1 MGLSSFLRPLIV
13 FLIFI
18 ISVLAIQI
26 TPVSAELKVSTQ
38 PQGDKRMPNPPPTPA
53 RNMLNRIH
61 LLFIITIPNGHLLL
75 YVWHLSL
82 QLEYGLFHYLVQRGM
97 MIRLSFTC

>member
-1 MGLSSFLRPLIV
+1 MGLSSSLRPLIV

-26 TPVSAELKVSTQ
+26 TPVSADIEHVGVNENAELKVSTQ

-53 RNMLNRIH
+53 RNMPPDGPPL
-61 LLFIITIPNGHLLL
+61 
-75 YVWHLSL
+75 
-82 QLEYGLFHYLVQRGM
+82 
-97 MIRLSFTC
+97 

>member
-26 TPVSAELKVSTQ
+26 TPVAAELKVSTK

-53 RNMLNRIH
+53 RNMPPDGPPL
-61 LLFIITIPNGHLLL
+61 
-75 YVWHLSL
+75 
-82 QLEYGLFHYLVQRGM
+82 
-97 MIRLSFTC
+97 

>member
-1 MGLSSFLRPLIV
+1 MGLSSSLRPLIV

-38 PQGDKRMPNPPPTPA
+38 PQGDKRTNSGSKHAT
-53 RNMLNRIH
+53 RWSTSLIV
-61 LLFIITIPNGHLLL
+61 FI
-75 YVWHLSL
+75 YCS
-82 QLEYGLFHYLVQRGM
+82 
-97 MIRLSFTC
+97 

>member
-1 MGLSSFLRPLIV
+1 MGLSSSLRPLIV

-26 TPVSAELKVSTQ
+26 TPVSADIEYVGVNENAELRTQ

-53 RNMLNRIH
+53 RNMPPDGPPL
-61 LLFIITIPNGHLLL
+61 
-75 YVWHLSL
+75 
-82 QLEYGLFHYLVQRGM
+82 
-97 MIRLSFTC
+97 